1 MQTAQL
7 FIGLMSGTSQDGIDA
22 ALCRLWRDADS
33 GADHIELID
42 FACTPYEPELAH
54 LLRAVVA
61 EDDTKLDDIS
71 YLHTHLALAFA
82 NCATEICRRNNVAPS
97 DIAAVGSH
105 GHTVR
110 HAPSP
115 RTLDGRSLGATL
127 QLGCPSTLAQHSG
140 TRVVADFRAA
150 DVARGGQGAPLV
162 PIFDHAFLRDEHVN
176 VCALNIGG
184 IANCTILPAGAD
196 TTDVRAF
203 DTGPGNVLIDV
214 ASRRFFGKR
223 YDAGGAYAAAGILA
237 PHLLA
242 ALQREPFIAAPPPKS
257 TGRELFNDEYLNKVL
272 ETSWQGARAAEDLLH
287 TLTHFTAWSIAENIR
302 LFADPR
308 ARLIVSGGGLHNACL
323 MQMLSKELPDA
334 TIVDSSACGIPS
346 DAKEAM
352 CFAYLAWRTVHGL
365 PGNIPSV
372 TGADRAV
379 VLGGVWENR
388 VSGV

>member
-1 MQTAQL
+1 MHTAQL

-22 ALCRLWRDADS
+22 ALCRLRRDADT
-33 GADHIELID
+33 GMDHIELID
-42 FACTPYEPELAH
+42 YTCTPYEADLAY

-61 EDDTKLDDIS
+61 EESTTLDDIS

-82 NCATEICRRNNVAPS
+82 ACTAEICRRNNVTAA

-110 HAPSP
+110 HAPKP
-115 RTLDGRSLGATL
+115 RNLDGRSLGATL

-140 TRVVADFRAA
+140 LRVVADFRAA

-162 PIFDHAFLRDEHVN
+162 PIFDHAFLRDEKVN

-184 IANCTILPAGAD
+184 IANCTILPAGCAPE
-196 TTDVRAF
+196 DVRAF
-203 DTGPGNVLIDV
+203 DTGPGNVLIDL
-214 ASRRFFGKR
+214 AARRFFGKR
-223 YDAGGAYAAAGILA
+223 YDAGGVYAAAGILA

-272 ETSWQGARAAEDLLH
+272 ETSWQGSRAAEDLLH

-302 LFADPR
+302 QFAGPR
-308 ARLIVSGGGLHNACL
+308 SRLVVSGGGLHNKCL
-323 MQMLSKELPDA
+323 MRMLSLELPEAD
-334 TIVDSSACGIPS
+334 IVSSADCGIPS

-352 CFAYLAWRTVHGL
+352 CFAYLAWRTLHGL

-372 TGADRAV
+372 TGADKAV
-379 VLGGVWENR
+379 ALGGVW
-388 VSGV
+388 